1 MQQLVA
7 LGPSTVLFIVP
18 QEVTGTL
25 FVVVVYLLFVC
36 VTLSLTIIN
45 YFLNSVTD
53 QSIVQDPKQSLQTQ
67 QQCLLDIIVASAV
80 VNFLCVV
87 DALLNVLYHIVASG
101 PVQRKDNN
109 NACLL
114 SNRTELGKC
123 TQFIHM
129 LLLCEMYISICY
141 NRVVTT
147 DYCPAECQSCW

>member
-1 MQQLVA
+1 MA

-25 FVVVVYLLFVC
+25 FVVVVVYLLFVC

-101 PVQRKDNN
+101 PVQSKDNN
-109 NACLL
+109 AYLL

-141 NRVVTT
+141 NRVETT
-147 DYCPAECQSCW
+147 DFCPAECQSCW

>member
-1 MQQLVA
+1 M
-7 LGPSTVLFIVP
+7 
-18 QEVTGTL
+18 
-25 FVVVVYLLFVC
+25 C

-101 PVQRKDNN
+101 PVQSKDSN

-114 SNRTELGKC
+114 STGLNSANAPNLYICYYCVKC
-123 TQFIHM
+123 TLVYATIVSRQQTSVQLNAKAAGNQECLLTCAHTSRLMM
-129 LLLCEMYISICY
+129 LRMYV
-141 NRVVTT
+141 RM
-147 DYCPAECQSCW
+147 